1 MNESATCVSGAFS
14 NRGDPIEDMLL
25 LVDRVGAELGVSP
38 ELLTDLRIALDE
50 VVTNIVNYAYAD
62 DAEHQFTIRCEIR
75 GGALATV
82 VEDDG
87 IAYDPLRTPAPDLSL
102 PLEKRR
108 VGGLGVHFVKNLMS
122 SVRYERVGA
131 RNRLTLEQDLNK
143 KGQA

>member
-14 NRGDPIEDMLL
+14 NRGDPIEGVLE
-25 LVDRVGAELGVSP
+25 LVDRVGRELGVSA

-50 VVTNIVNYAYAD
+50 VVTNIVNYAYTDNAQ
-62 DAEHQFTIRCEIR
+62 HQFTIRCEIR
-75 GGALATV
+75 GGSLATI

-87 IAYDPLRTPAPDLSL
+87 IAYDPLRAPAPDLSASL
-102 PLEKRR
+102 DNRR

-122 SVRYERVGA
+122 AVRYERIGG

-143 KGQA
+143 KEKA